1 MGWNCDSNED
11 KHKSNRKMLT
21 GTWLS
26 SQKVKQWGLKFRP
39 SAQFDAF
46 RPSFNTK
53 QYAECYH
60 RKCID
65 LKTLLIVD
73 QNENAHNYILL
84 VWTVENAS
92 KWKWWPK
99 ISQVHVLVAWAKSLT
114 YVTTCNS
121 IVFKCFSVHG
131 YWKTCQKGSVDMKR
145 SMCFQWQHTFEKA
158 LVWSGGPFRP
168 GTCVPTLRGPRKHVS
183 HEMRGK
189 EETLSKVKEAQQ
201 DA

>member
-1 MGWNCDSNED
+1 M
-11 KHKSNRKMLT
+11 
-21 GTWLS
+21 
-26 SQKVKQWGLKFRP
+26 QWF
-39 SAQFDAF
+39 
-46 RPSFNTK
+46 
-53 QYAECYH
+53 E
-60 RKCID
+60 
-65 LKTLLIVD
+65 KTLDSGSKWKCAHIV
-73 QNENAHNYILL
+73 L

-92 KWKWWPK
+92 KWKRWPK

-168 GTCVPTLRGPRKHVS
+168 GTCVPTSRGPRKHVIY
-183 HEMRGK
+183 EMRGK
-189 EETLSKVKEAQQ
+189 EETPHLWGRIADFWLPLTLWLCLCLAILFLCLYLVQSSPCSIGETRDLPNYHSWVISDDLCYLWA
-201 DA
+201 